1 METNGKID
9 KQTWKLMEKQT
20 NRHRNQGTNEQIDI
34 ETNGKIDK
42 QTWKL
47 RDKQTNR
54 HRN

>member
-34 ETNGKIDK
+34 ETNGKK
-42 QTWKL
+42 
-47 RDKQTNR
+47 TNR
-54 HRN
+54 HGN